1 MNISILGLLALG
13 IISSGFFIND
23 AFAEVTENS
32 AYLIEGSGFAVTED
46 IIRLSEI
53 DIGLSS
59 HQQSGSSIDFVI
71 EDGFVTLDNEDF
83 VISELEGKFLREGRY
98 IRINGNVESSVGFDT
113 TISFFGRLVA
123 ESKDASVYG
132 FTGRITTPDNSY
144 KIIYT
149 AKLSQLTNIV
159 EITETSPTEEILT
172 IRILPDSSTQG
183 IASSYI
189 PSGEVREP
197 RLSDTD
203 PLRLRYYSQ
212 DRITLEPGT
221 SVIFV
226 NEDSVAHS
234 IESGKENYGD
244 RYNPYT
250 PDGRIATEDI
260 APGESLTITFDE
272 MGFYRLYDPKYPWME
287 IIVYSFP
294 DVDSLILGTTKN
306 QQGN

>member
-1 MNISILGLLALG
+1 MNFPLLGLVALLVV
-13 IISSGFFIND
+13 SSGFFIND
-23 AFAEVTENS
+23 AFAEVNENS
-32 AYLIEGSGFAVTED
+32 AYLIEGSGFAVTEK

-59 HQQSGSSIDFVI
+59 HQQLGSSIDFLI
-71 EDGFVTLDNEDF
+71 EDGFITLDNEDF

-98 IRINGNVESSVGFDT
+98 IRINGNIESTQGFDT
-113 TISFFGRLVA
+113 TISFFGRLVE
-123 ESKDASVYG
+123 ESQNASIYG
-132 FTGRITTPDNSY
+132 FTGRITTLDNSY

-149 AKLSQLTNIV
+149 AKLSQLTKIV
-159 EITETSPTEEILT
+159 ETTESSPTKEILT
-172 IRILPDSSTQG
+172 IRILSGSSTQG

-189 PSGEVREP
+189 PSGETRDP
-197 RLSDTD
+197 RIDVG
-203 PLRLRYYSQ
+203 RLGYYSQ

-226 NEDSVAHS
+226 NKDTVPHS
-234 IESGKENYGD
+234 IVSGKENYGD
-244 RYNPYT
+244 RHNPFT
-250 PDGRIATEDI
+250 PDGRIATDDI
-260 APGESLTITFDE
+260 APGDSLTITFDE
-272 MGFYRLYDPKYPWME
+272 MGFYRLYDPTYSWME

>member
-1 MNISILGLLALG
+1 MNISIIGLLALG

-23 AFAEVTENS
+23 AFAEVGENS

-59 HQQSGSSIDFVI
+59 HQQTGSSIDFVI

-159 EITETSPTEEILT
+159 EITETG
-172 IRILPDSSTQG
+172 SSLRRRRRWCCPCRR
-183 IASSYI
+183 
-189 PSGEVREP
+189 PSGSGRP
-197 RLSDTD
+197 IRRRRRHRASRRGWRGRTRRLSAADGC
-203 PLRLRYYSQ
+203 R
-212 DRITLEPGT
+212 
-221 SVIFV
+221 
-226 NEDSVAHS
+226 
-234 IESGKENYGD
+234 
-244 RYNPYT
+244 T
-250 PDGRIATEDI
+250 P
-260 APGESLTITFDE
+260 
-272 MGFYRLYDPKYPWME
+272 
-287 IIVYSFP
+287 
-294 DVDSLILGTTKN
+294 
-306 QQGN
+306 

>member
-1 MNISILGLLALG
+1 MNISIIGLLALG

-23 AFAEVTENS
+23 VFAEVTENS

-53 DIGLSS
+53 DMGLSS
-59 HQQSGSSIDFVI
+59 HQQSGSSIDFLI

-113 TISFFGRLVA
+113 TISFFGRLVE
-123 ESKDASVYG
+123 ESKNASVYG
-132 FTGRITTPDNSY
+132 FTGRINTPDISY
-144 KIIYT
+144 KIVYT
-149 AKLSQLTNIV
+149 AKLSQLTNNV
-159 EITETSPTEEILT
+159 EVTETSPTEDVLT
-172 IRILPDSSTQG
+172 IRILPGSSTQG
-183 IASSYI
+183 VASSYI

-197 RLSDTD
+197 RLDDSN
-203 PLRLRYYSQ
+203 PLRLGYYSQ

-226 NEDSVAHS
+226 NEDDVNHS
-234 IESGKENYGD
+234 IVSGKENYGD
-244 RYNPYT
+244 RHNPFT

-260 APGESLTITFDE
+260 LPGESLTITFDE
-272 MGFYRLYDPKYPWME
+272 RGFYRLYDPTYPWME

-294 DVDSLILGTTKN
+294 NVDNLVLGTTNN

>member
-23 AFAEVTENS
+23 AFGEVTENS

>member
-1 MNISILGLLALG
+1 MNTFLVGFLVLGV
-13 IISSGFFIND
+13 ISSGFFINI
-23 AFAEVTENS
+23 AFAEVDENS

-46 IIRLSEI
+46 LIRLSEI
-53 DIGLSS
+53 DMGLSS

-71 EDGFVTLDNEDF
+71 EDGFVILDNEDF
-83 VISELEGKFLREGRY
+83 VISELKGKFLREGKY

-113 TISFFGRLVA
+113 TISFFGRLVE

-132 FTGRITTPDNSY
+132 FTGRINTPDNSY

-149 AKLSQLTNIV
+149 AKLSQLTRIV
-159 EITETSPTEEILT
+159 ETTQTTPTKEILT
-172 IRILPDSSTQG
+172 IRILPGSSTQG

-189 PSGEVREP
+189 QSGETRDP
-197 RLSDTD
+197 RIDVG
-203 PLRLRYYSQ
+203 RLGYYSQ
-212 DRITLEPGT
+212 DRITIEPGT
-221 SVIFV
+221 SVKFV
-226 NEDSVAHS
+226 NQDKVSHS

-260 APGESLTITFDE
+260 APGDSLTITFDE
-272 MGFYRLYDPKYPWME
+272 MGFYRLYDPTYPWME

-294 DVDSLILGTTKN
+294 DVDNLVLGTTKN